1 MPTRGQQLAQAPRI
15 DARLCVS
22 ISQESLP
29 WSIDALL
36 KLMEDH
42 RDRLCVIVAG
52 YTVEM
57 RRFLDANPGLR
68 SRFTRT
74 ILFEDYSAD
83 ELATI
88 FLRRAEG
95 EGFHLDP
102 DAADAACLACVRLD
116 AERGAHFGNARAV
129 RTLWERAREAQ
140 AVRVAMNGVA
150 PDRRAI
156 LSIDA
161 SDILAAERGMAP
173 GEAS

>member
-1 MPTRGQQLAQAPRI
+1 VYCGTNDHGAPYSLAPAHDGADFGRE
-15 DARLCVS
+15 A
-22 ISQESLP
+22 
-29 WSIDALL
+29 IDALL

-52 YTVEM
+52 YTGEM

-83 ELATI
+83 ELMTI
-88 FLRRAEG
+88 FLQRAAG
-95 EGFHLDP
+95 EGFTLDP
-102 DAADAACLACVRLD
+102 DAEDAAALACVRLD
-116 AERGAHFGNARAV
+116 AERGAEFGNARAV

-140 AVRVAMNGVA
+140 AVRLAAKGGA
-150 PDRRAI
+150 SDRHAI

-161 SDILAAERGMAP
+161 SDILAAEGRIASS
-173 GEAS
+173 EAS